1 MHNRY
6 ARTLS
11 WPFSETI
18 LFQALEQD
26 IVGRQS
32 SLNAM
37 KEKMKKFMETA
48 DPSTAS
54 SLEAKMNEL
63 SKRFCE
69 AHNKH
74 KKKVEDMEKLKTRVE
89 LFECLSDKLQSFFDK
104 KTQALNEADIP
115 GKDVAE
121 MFLCVQV
128 QCIFQSCA
136 VLTFTE

>member
-1 MHNRY
+1 
-6 ARTLS
+6 
-11 WPFSETI
+11 
-18 LFQALEQD
+18 
-26 IVGRQS
+26 
-32 SLNAM
+32 
-37 KEKMKKFMETA
+37 META

-63 SKRFCE
+63 SKRFCK
-69 AHNKH
+69 ARNKH
-74 KKKVEDMEKLKTRVE
+74 KKKLEDMEKLKTRVE

-128 QCIFQSCA
+128 QYIFQSSA
-136 VLTFTE
+136 VLTFTELHIYEVTIRFKMITEIVTFKD